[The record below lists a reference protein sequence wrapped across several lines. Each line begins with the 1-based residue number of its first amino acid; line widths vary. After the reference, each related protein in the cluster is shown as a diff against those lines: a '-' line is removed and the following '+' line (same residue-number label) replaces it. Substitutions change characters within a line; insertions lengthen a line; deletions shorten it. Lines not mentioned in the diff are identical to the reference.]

1 MEIRSRQ
8 EKTHTPGPWKYDWAP
23 KGDNIISIYHTDN
36 DSGYVRYICDT
47 IGTDTPLI
55 PENDSNA
62 RLIAAAPDMA
72 QALGEL
78 IAEFEREADENLERA
93 MGPMICAYSYE
104 DTIGISFARA
114 ALKKAGV

>member
-23 KGDNIISIYHTDN
+23 KGDNIISIYHTYS
-36 DSGYVRYICDT
+36 DSGYVRYVCDT

-55 PENDSNA
+55 PENEANA

-72 QALGEL
+72 EALKGCKDMLLEARKQFSLMDCPGHASAAAGHFKQAC
-78 IAEFEREADENLERA
+78 I
-93 MGPMICAYSYE
+93 
-104 DTIGISFARA
+104 